1 VRRVGWLA
9 AALLAL
15 TPWLAA
21 PAPGRA
27 AEPGQEAPDF
37 TLPDLASGRPVRLAD
52 YRDRRTVLVNFWAT
66 WCEPCREELPT
77 LERLARERAGVLEVL
92 AVNLD
97 AVGPGRVRAF
107 VRELG
112 LTFRVLLDPRQAVP
126 RLYRVRGLPSSVLVD
141 RDGRVRH
148 REIGFRDWMDPASRR
163 LVEDALRPR

>member
-9 AALLAL
+9 AALLAV
-15 TPWLAA
+15 TPWLVA
-21 PAPGRA
+21 PALGRA
-27 AEPGQEAPDF
+27 AEPGHEAPDF
-37 TLPDLASGRPVRLAD
+37 SLPDLASGQPVRLAD
-52 YRDRRTVLVNFWAT
+52 YRGRRTVLVNFWAT

-112 LTFRVLLDPRQAVP
+112 LTFRVLLDPRQTLP
-126 RLYRVRGLPSSVLVD
+126 RLYRVRGLPSSVIVG
-141 RDGRVRH
+141 RDGLVRH
-148 REIGFRDWMDPASRR
+148 REVGFRDWMDPASRR
-163 LVEDALRPR
+163 VVEEALQPR